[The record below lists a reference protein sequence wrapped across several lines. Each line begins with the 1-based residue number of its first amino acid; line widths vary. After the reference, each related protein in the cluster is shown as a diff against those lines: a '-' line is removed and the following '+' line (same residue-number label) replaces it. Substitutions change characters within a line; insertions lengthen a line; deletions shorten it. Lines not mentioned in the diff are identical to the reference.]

1 MVGRIHEQP
10 AHQVDPQDPALP
22 PWMDPPACSRRVFRE
37 IGWPQ
42 ETGVA
47 ADIGDDLA
55 LIPDVIAGRQD
66 VDPTIVELAAKAFG
80 QAETPPPILAV
91 YHPELDV
98 ALPPQAGH

>member
-1 MVGRIHEQP
+1 MH
-10 AHQVDPQDPALP
+10 
-22 PWMDPPACSRRVFRE
+22 PPACSRRVFRE

-47 ADIGDDLA
+47 ADIGDDLT

-80 QAETPPPILAV
+80 QAEPARRVLSV
-91 YHPELDV
+91 YHHEVDV
-98 ALPPQAGH
+98 ELPPQAGYTLSDGITAGSPYHVTAKQNFH